1 MIASSAVRP
10 YLLCLVVFAV
20 RREDELHEH
29 GSKMGWALIV
39 ERFPG
44 KALWAFEYFESMQR
58 RIMRFHNEEG
68 TSLVARRVSLGTVG
82 KTAPGLKR
90 KELATGRY

>member
-29 GSKMGWALIV
+29 DSKTGWALIV
-39 ERFPG
+39 E
-44 KALWAFEYFESMQR
+44 
-58 RIMRFHNEEG
+58 
-68 TSLVARRVSLGTVG
+68 
-82 KTAPGLKR
+82 
-90 KELATGRY
+90 